1 MRSLKKGLMQT
12 TDANTGF
19 VMAIVLFA
27 IIMGVVVY
35 VVNDNQ
41 LSVAATHAVKVSE
54 AAEKYISDNS
64 DLISSQS
71 SPTTPFN
78 FTADTLVS
86 QGYLPANFTPTNNFS
101 QAYRVM
107 VLEPQD
113 RKFHTLIVTTG
124 GKTLTLGQAVK
135 IGAKIGATGG
145 YVQSGIAKGTQG
157 GWSDSLSQYAFN
169 PGDGHV
175 AVAQFFS
182 YGVASNDF
190 LYRKQV
196 AGHPELNTMS
206 TDLSMGGNSI
216 NSAGNVAASGTVSGT
231 NLSASSNVSTVNMS
245 ASGTITSNVV
255 NSNVVSANTI
265 VGNNVTANNQL
276 SAGTTVTSGET
287 YTGGWFRTRGDSGW
301 YSEKW
306 GGGIY
311 QSDPDWVR
319 VYNGKSFFTSGELH
333 GGTLTTDGRATIGE
347 FIQINGVAAENTGCS
362 PNGLVGRDGSGAIL
376 SCTDGAWKKSG
387 GGKPG
392 YYCRYTSMSKGKSDD
407 YVGYTPR
414 TDRKCGVI
422 SPGMA
427 PQGECSCMKIMLDY

>member
-12 TDANTGF
+12 TDANIGF
-19 VMAIVLFA
+19 VIAIVLFSVV
-27 IIMGVVVY
+27 IGIVVY
-35 VVNDNQ
+35 IVNDNQ
-41 LSVAATHAVKVSE
+41 YSVAATHAVKISE

-64 DLISSQS
+64 DVISAQA

-78 FTADTLVS
+78 FTATTLVS
-86 QGYLPANFTPTNNFS
+86 QGYLPSSFSPSNNFS
-101 QAYRVM
+101 QSYRVM

-113 RKFHTLIVTTG
+113 KKFHTLIVTTG
-124 GKTLTLGQAVK
+124 GKTLSLGQAVK
-135 IGAKIGATGG
+135 IGAKIGAIGG
-145 YVQSGIAKGTQG
+145 YVQSGVAKGTQG
-157 GWSDSLSQYAFN
+157 GWSDALSPYRFN
-169 PGDGHV
+169 PGDGHI
-175 AVAQFFS
+175 AIAQFFS

-190 LYRKQV
+190 LYRKKV
-196 AGHPELNTMS
+196 TGHPELNTMS

-216 NSAGNVAASGTVSGT
+216 NSANNVAASGTVSGT
-231 NLSASSNVSTVNMS
+231 NLTASSNVSSVNMS

-255 NSNVVSANTI
+255 SANTI
-265 VGNNVTANNQL
+265 VGNNITANNQL

-319 VYNGKSFFTSGELH
+319 VFNGKSFFSSGEIR
-333 GGTLTTDGRATIGE
+333 GGTLSSQGRTTIGE
-347 FIQINGVAAENTGCS
+347 FVQINGVAAENTGCS

-376 SCTDGAWKKSG
+376 SCTNNVWKKSG

-392 YYCRYTSMSKGKSDD
+392 YYCRRTSFNKGRSDD

-414 TDRKCGVI
+414 ADDNCPVI
-422 SPGMA
+422 QPGDA
-427 PQGECSCMKIMLDY
+427 PQGYCSCIKVMLDY